1 MITNL
6 LEMNGYGLY
15 VWLSFGIT
23 IIACLAVYLKTKKTL
38 KKYEKEFAAELQKLS
53 AEDKKAILQKSKIA
67 NQILVS
73 QNKTI

>member
-6 LEMNGYGLY
+6 IEMNGYGLY

-23 IIACLAVYLKTKKTL
+23 TIACLAVYLKTRKTL
-38 KKYEKEFAAELQKLS
+38 KKYENEFAAELKKLS
-53 AEDKKAILQKSKIA
+53 AADKKAILQKSKIA